1 MNHISIAMDALKLYH
16 EIIKRGKHRELVGY
30 CERHHIVPKCVGGN
44 NDSNNIVKL
53 TAREHFIC
61 HRLLIRIYPNNAKI
75 KYAAWAMCNQKSNR
89 KMERTYRITSRTYE
103 ILKQNFQLA
112 SQNRPRTSRTPEQRL
127 AQSIRQ
133 TGKKRNE
140 YRPKPLKFQHT
151 CEECSLNF
159 ASADI
164 KGRFC
169 KDCKAPRL
177 CRCGCGK
184 TVKTP
189 GHWYRSGC
197 RLRGKTYTE
206 IYGNILPAC
215 GFKTGDQNIAKTIEI
230 RRKISEGVSKSYT
243 PVLLELRRKHCPFNR
258 TKHESNNNKKR
269 II

>member
-1 MNHISIAMDALKLYH
+1 MNQPKTIFPTLSARDI
-16 EIIKRGKHRELVGY
+16 VGAQ
-30 CERHHIVPKCVGGN
+30 PMTGST
-44 NDSNNIVKL
+44 DLS
-53 TAREHFIC
+53 F
-61 HRLLIRIYPNNAKI
+61 
-75 KYAAWAMCNQKSNR
+75 
-89 KMERTYRITSRTYE
+89 KMEFTTKEDDHQFDLIDPYRI
-103 ILKQNFQLA
+103 FD
-112 SQNRPRTSRTPEQRL
+112 
-127 AQSIRQ
+127 
-133 TGKKRNE
+133 GKKRNE

-151 CEECSLNF
+151 CEGCSSNF